1 VGGVTQAFHATTVI
15 DRPAAAVWAALTDWP
30 RAAEWM
36 PGVDAV
42 RTRGTAGADPAAVG
56 TELIVR
62 ARGKDR
68 TSTITAVVP
77 GRSLTLTSVQGGV
90 TADYAYTVA
99 PSSEGDGTTV
109 TLAADVRT
117 RGWWT
122 VFGPLLRAAIRRA
135 DGGQLDAFRR
145 VVTAAPGGTRGGTP

>member
-1 VGGVTQAFHATTVI
+1 MTQAFHATTMI
-15 DRPAAAVWAALTDWP
+15 DRPPAAVWAALTDWP
-30 RAAEWM
+30 RAADWL

-42 RTRGTAGADPAAVG
+42 RTGESTAVG
-56 TELIVR
+56 ARLTMH

-68 TSTITAVVP
+68 TSTITALDP

-90 TADYAYTVA
+90 TADYAYSVD
-99 PSSEGDGTTV
+99 PSGGGTAV
-109 TLAADVRT
+109 TLTADVRT

-135 DGGQLDAFRR
+135 DGGQLEAFKRTVEGRR
-145 VVTAAPGGTRGGTP
+145 ASP